1 MGEGGKGGKYIDVN
15 WTKSRIKLNG
25 LNMEISYMGDRVE
38 IELNYL
44 AKKICHTTKLKI
56 ETKLHILLDH

>member
-1 MGEGGKGGKYIDVN
+1 
-15 WTKSRIKLNG
+15 
-25 LNMEISYMGDRVE
+25 MEISYMGDRVE